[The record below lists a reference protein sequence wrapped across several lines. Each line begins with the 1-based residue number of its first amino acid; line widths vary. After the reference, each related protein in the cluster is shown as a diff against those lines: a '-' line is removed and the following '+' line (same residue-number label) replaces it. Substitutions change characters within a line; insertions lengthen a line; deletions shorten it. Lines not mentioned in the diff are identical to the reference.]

1 MLGLA
6 VRCPYCDD
14 SELKIAMFV
23 LHLSPGIPTGLDKGL
38 AGAFPTFSI
47 TILASDA
54 AADLLQIAF

>member
-1 MLGLA
+1 
-6 VRCPYCDD
+6 
-14 SELKIAMFV
+14 MFV

-38 AGAFPTFSI
+38 AGALPTFSI